1 MNGLLMRASLDQIDK
16 KILAELQRNAR
27 LSHQELSERVGLT
40 PTPCARRI
48 RNLEQAGVINGYS
61 ANIDEAGMGFGF
73 SVFVS
78 VRLDHQVDDRLLNF
92 EREIGLMPE
101 VVDCWLMT
109 GNRDYLLRIAVADLN
124 EFEQFLTR
132 CLTKVDGVASIE
144 SSIPI
149 RRVKHQVARLF

>member
-1 MNGLLMRASLDQIDK
+1 MDQIDK

-48 RNLEQAGVINGYS
+48 RNLEKAGVINGYS
-61 ANIDEAGMGFGF
+61 ANIDEAEAGFGF

-92 EREIGLMPE
+92 EREISLMPE
-101 VVDCWLMT
+101 VLDCWLMT
-109 GNRDYLLRIAVADLN
+109 GNRDYLLRLAVVDLN
-124 EFEQFLTR
+124 EFERFLTGR
-132 CLTKVDGVASIE
+132 LTKIDGVASIE

-149 RRVKHQVARLF
+149 RRVKQQMARLV

>member
-1 MNGLLMRASLDQIDK
+1 MDQIDK

-40 PTPCARRI
+40 ATPCARRV
-48 RNLEQAGVINGYS
+48 RNLEKSGVITGYS
-61 ANIDEAGMGFGF
+61 ASIEESRIGFAF

-78 VRLDHQVDDRLLNF
+78 VRLDHQIDDRLLNF
-92 EREIGLMPE
+92 EREVSIMPE

-109 GNRDYLLRIAVADLN
+109 GNRDYLMRVAVSDLN
-124 EFEQFLTR
+124 EFEQFLTGR
-132 CLTKVDGVASIE
+132 LTKVEGVASIE

-149 RRVKHQVARLF
+149 RRVKQQMARLS

>member
-1 MNGLLMRASLDQIDK
+1 MKDSIDQIDK
-16 KILAELQRNAR
+16 KILVELQRNAR
-27 LSHQELSERVGLT
+27 LSHQELSDRVDLT

-48 RNLEQAGVINGYS
+48 RNLEKAGIITGYS
-61 ANIDEAGMGFGF
+61 ANIDESGVGFAF

-124 EFEQFLTR
+124 EFERFLTGN
-132 CLTKVDGVASIE
+132 LTKVEGVASIE

-149 RRVKHQVARLF
+149 RRVKQQMARLF

>member
-1 MNGLLMRASLDQIDK
+1 MQGSLDQIDK
-16 KILAELQRNAR
+16 KILAELQQNAR

-48 RNLEQAGVINGYS
+48 RNLEKSGIIEGYS
-61 ANIDEAGMGFGF
+61 ANIDEAGVGFGF

-92 EREIGLMPE
+92 EREITLMPE
-101 VVDCWLMT
+101 VIDCWLMT
-109 GNRDYLLRIAVADLN
+109 GNRDYMLRIAVADMV
-124 EFEQFLTR
+124 EFERFMSGR
-132 CLTKVDGVASIE
+132 LTKVDGVASIE

-149 RRVKHQVARLF
+149 RRVKQQMARLV